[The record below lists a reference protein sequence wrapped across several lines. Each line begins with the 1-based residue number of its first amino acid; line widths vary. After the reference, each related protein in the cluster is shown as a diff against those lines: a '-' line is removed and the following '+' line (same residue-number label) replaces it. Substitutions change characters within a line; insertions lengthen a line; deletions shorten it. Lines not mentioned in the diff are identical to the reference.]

1 MYNTAE
7 SEYNESTKW
16 YASKIIAAY
25 KVGNGR
31 IIAEKNKHCIKQ
43 MNKEPM

>member
-31 IIAEKNKHCIKQ
+31 DNSR
-43 MNKEPM
+43 KEQTLHKANE